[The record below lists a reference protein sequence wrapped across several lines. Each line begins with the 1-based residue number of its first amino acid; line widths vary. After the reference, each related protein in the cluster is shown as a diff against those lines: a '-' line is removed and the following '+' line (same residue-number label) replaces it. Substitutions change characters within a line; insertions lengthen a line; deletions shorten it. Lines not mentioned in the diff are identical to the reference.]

1 MGALV
6 AFHFELEKLTCGECG
21 IIFAV
26 PPHWLNAR
34 REEKENNG
42 SFYCPNGHS
51 RQFRVTDVDRLKKEL
66 EAEKKKVEWANA
78 RADRAD
84 REAAAARG
92 QATKLRKRIQN
103 GVCPAC
109 QRSFQN
115 LRRHMATK
123 HPALESPPA

>member
-1 MGALV
+1 MGAVV
-6 AFHFELEKLTCGECG
+6 AFHLELEKLTCGECG

-51 RQFRVTDVDRLKKEL
+51 RQFRETEVDRLKRQL
-66 EAEKKKVEWANA
+66 EAEKKKLEWA
-78 RADRAD
+78 RGERDRAE
-84 REAAAARG
+84 RSAAAARG
-92 QATKLRKRIQN
+92 QVTRLRKRIQN

-115 LRRHMATK
+115 LKRHMATK
-123 HPALESPPA
+123 HPQLALPEP